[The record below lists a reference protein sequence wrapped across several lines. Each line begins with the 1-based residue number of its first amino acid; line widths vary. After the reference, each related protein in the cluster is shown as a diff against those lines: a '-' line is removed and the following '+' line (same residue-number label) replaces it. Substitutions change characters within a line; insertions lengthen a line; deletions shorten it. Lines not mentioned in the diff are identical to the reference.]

1 MNRSGP
7 IVIKIGGAT
16 LEAQAQSPTLWRAL
30 VDLHD
35 QDRRDHSGG
44 GLVLVHGGG
53 KAVDRLLDKL
63 GMETRRHEGLRI
75 TPPDQMDVIAGV
87 LAGTLNKRLVGCIN
101 AVDGRAVGLCLG
113 DGAELQA
120 RRLTKPGIDLG
131 CVGEISGG
139 DWELLLTLR
148 SHGYLPVIACI
159 AIAIPPDQ
167 LLHYASI
174 NNPKSLNR
182 VDPNKAV
189 PCDFELLN
197 INGDDAA
204 AAVARAIH
212 ARALVLLTDVPGVL
226 DADKKLIPRL
236 DADGIQRLA
245 DAGVITGGMIPKL
258 HAASR
263 TANELRSPVT
273 IMSGANATDLERWA
287 KGEPLG
293 TTIEPGSVQQT
304 PTVQRTPAV
313 KPGP

>member
-16 LEAQAQSPTLWRAL
+16 LEAQAQSPALWRAL
-30 VDLHD
+30 VELHYK
-35 QDRRDHSGG
+35 DRREHSGG
-44 GLVLVHGGG
+44 GLVIVHGGG

-131 CVGEISGG
+131 CVGEVTGG
-139 DWELLLTLR
+139 TGNLLTTLLQQA
-148 SHGYLPVIACI
+148 YLPVIACV
-159 AIAIPPDQ
+159 AI
-167 LLHYASI
+167 
-174 NNPKSLNR
+174 
-182 VDPNKAV
+182 DPAGG
-189 PCDFELLN
+189 LLN

-304 PTVQRTPAV
+304 PTAQRTPAV